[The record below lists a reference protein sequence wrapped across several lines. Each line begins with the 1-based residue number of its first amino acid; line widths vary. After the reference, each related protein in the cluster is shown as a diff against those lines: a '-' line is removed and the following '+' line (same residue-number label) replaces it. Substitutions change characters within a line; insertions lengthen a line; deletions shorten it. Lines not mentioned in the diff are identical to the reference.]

1 MKQKGQQSPNAKVR
15 DITVTAMLAAVMC
28 VIAPWSVGGII
39 PFTLGTLAL
48 YLIAA
53 VGGLK
58 RGTAA
63 ILVYLAIG
71 AIGFPVFSA
80 GRGGIGHFMTP
91 GGGFLVGFVVAAV
104 IIALFVRFGQKKGE
118 LVEPACYLLGTLLGA
133 IAMYAT
139 AVLWFVYVTRFGG
152 FDMAM
157 KNLVTP
163 FIWWELLK
171 VMVGAGLAYSINQ
184 ALKRRA

>member
-1 MKQKGQQSPNAKVR
+1 MKRINEKNRERIR
-15 DITVTAMLAAVMC
+15 DITITAMLAAVMC

-53 VGGLK
+53 IGGLK

-71 AIGFPVFSA
+71 ALGFPVFSA
-80 GRGGIGHFMTP
+80 GRGGVGHFMTP

-104 IIALFVRFGQKKGE
+104 IIALFVRFGQRKGE
-118 LVEPACYLLGTLLGA
+118 FVEPASYLLGTLFGA

-139 AVLWFVYVTRFGG
+139 AVLWFVYITRFGG
-152 FDMAM
+152 FALAWA
-157 KNLVTP
+157 NLVMP
-163 FIWWELLK
+163 FIWWELFK
-171 VMVGAGLAYSINQ
+171 VVVGAGLAYSINT
-184 ALKRRA
+184 ALNRRK